1 MTKVYKKENQFLAVR
16 YDKSLPDR
24 EPMFSS
30 ALWQKV
36 YKIDNQFLA
45 VRYDKSLQDREPIF
59 SSALWQ

>member
-1 MTKVYKKENQFLAVR
+1 MTKVYKIKSQFLAVR
-16 YDKSLPDR
+16 YYKSLQDR
-24 EPMFSS
+24 VPIFSS